1 MLLAGTAGV
10 ALLVAVQR
18 LLRSRWRD
26 RAALRRTQDALT
38 ARTTEIATLHAI
50 GREILATVDGDRV
63 LALVERECRKIFEV
77 DHFVIGVL
85 DRDTGQ
91 LRIVERGRADEPA
104 RQALRPIADG
114 LVSWVMREK
123 RDMRI
128 DDLAAA
134 RDLGIALA
142 EGDDGLRSALA
153 VPLLVE
159 GNAVGVLSVQSRA
172 AGAYD
177 DHQLAVLAT
186 IGQQAA
192 VAVENARHHALA
204 TVDSLT
210 GLYLRDTFFRRLQE
224 EHARAKRYDG
234 AYALLMLDLDGFKG
248 INDREGHLAGDR
260 YLRAAGAAIR
270 SRLRGADVACRYGG
284 DEFCVLLPE
293 TDLDGARPIAER
305 LRAAIADL
313 VVDLDTGSVRTTC
326 SIGVSV
332 HPDHAG
338 GDVRALLLRA
348 DQALYQA
355 KRAGRDRVAA
365 YATGS
370 RPQDVLNPAPRARED
385 RLG

>member
-1 MLLAGTAGV
+1 MLLAGAATV
-10 ALLVAVQR
+10 ILLVAVQH
-18 LLRSRWRD
+18 LLRSWWRD
-26 RAALRRTQDALT
+26 RAALRRAEGALT

-50 GREILATVDGDRV
+50 GREILATLDTGRV
-63 LALVERECRKIFEV
+63 LAIVERECRKIFEV
-77 DHFVIGVL
+77 DRFLIGVL

-91 LRIVERGRADEPA
+91 LRPWG
-104 RQALRPIADG
+104 DG
-114 LVSWVMREK
+114 LASWVMKEK
-123 RDMRI
+123 RDLRI
-128 DDLAAA
+128 DDLAVGASE
-134 RDLGIALA
+134 LA
-142 EGDDGLRSALA
+142 FAPEGHGGMRSVLA

-159 GNAVGVLSVQSRA
+159 GNAVGVLSVQSRRP
-172 AGAYD
+172 GAYD

-192 VAVENARHHALA
+192 VAIENARHHALA

-224 EHARAKRYDG
+224 EHARARRYDG
-234 AYALLMLDLDGFKG
+234 AYALLMIDLDGFKS

-260 YLRAAGAAIR
+260 FLRAAGAEIR
-270 SRLRGADVACRYGG
+270 SRLRGADLACRYGG

-293 TDLDGARPIAER
+293 TDLDGSKPIAER

-313 VVDLDTGSVRTTC
+313 VVDLDSGSVRTTC
-326 SIGVSV
+326 SIGVAV

-355 KRAGRDRVAA
+355 KRAGRDRVVA
-365 YATGS
+365 YAGS
-370 RPQDVLNPAPRARED
+370 RVQDVLNAAPGAREE
-385 RLG
+385 RLGQ

>member
-1 MLLAGTAGV
+1 VLLAGAAV
-10 ALLVAVQR
+10 VVLLVAVR
-18 LLRSRWRD
+18 HLLRSWWRD
-26 RAALRRTQDALT
+26 RAALRRAEGALT

-50 GREILATVDGDRV
+50 GREILATLDTERV
-63 LALVERECRKIFEV
+63 FAIVERECRKVFDV
-77 DHFVIGVL
+77 DRFLIGVL

-91 LRIVERGRADEPA
+91 T
-104 RQALRPIADG
+104 RPWGGG
-114 LVSWVMREK
+114 LASWVMKEK
-123 RDMRI
+123 RDLRI
-128 DDLAAA
+128 DDLAAGA
-134 RDLGIALA
+134 RELGLDSGAA
-142 EGDDGLRSALA
+142 DGDIRSVLA

-159 GNAVGVLSVQSRA
+159 GNAVGVLSVQSRRP
-172 AGAYD
+172 GAYD

-224 EHARAKRYDG
+224 EHARARRYDG
-234 AYALLMLDLDGFKG
+234 AYVLLMIDLDGFKG

-270 SRLRGADVACRYGG
+270 SRLRAADLACRYGG

-293 TDLDGARPIAER
+293 TDLDGAAPIAER

-313 VVDLDTGSVRTTC
+313 VVDLDAGSVRTTC
-326 SIGVSV
+326 SIGAAA

-365 YATGS
+365 YGAAS
-370 RPQDVLNPAPRARED
+370 RAQDVLNPAPRAREE
-385 RLG
+385 RLGQ